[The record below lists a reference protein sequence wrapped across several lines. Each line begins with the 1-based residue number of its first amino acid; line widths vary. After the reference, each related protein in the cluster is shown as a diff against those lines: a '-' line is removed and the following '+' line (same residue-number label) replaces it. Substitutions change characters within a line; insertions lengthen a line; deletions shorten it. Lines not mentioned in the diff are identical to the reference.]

1 MKFSDTTILTLVQLL
16 QVALLTG
23 TDIVD
28 NFRTIVFEE
37 NDQML
42 NITEDSR
49 DVLEKNIQKM
59 LKEVEEMQKKAD

>member
-1 MKFSDTTILTLVQLL
+1 MKFSDSTILTLVQLL

-37 NDQML
+37 VDSML
-42 NITEDSR
+42 NITDSSR
-49 DVLEKNIQKM
+49 EVLDNNIKKMLEEVEQIQK
-59 LKEVEEMQKKAD
+59 KDE

>member
-1 MKFSDTTILTLVQLL
+1 MKFSDTTILTLVKLL

-37 NDQML
+37 NDEL
-42 NITEDSR
+42 LDITEESR

-59 LKEVEEMQKKAD
+59 LEEVEEMQKKAD

>member
-59 LKEVEEMQKKAD
+59 LKQVEEMQKKAD

>member
-1 MKFSDTTILTLVQLL
+1 MKFSDTTILTLVKLL

-23 TDIVD
+23 TDIDD

-37 NDQML
+37 NDEL
-42 NITEDSR
+42 LDITEESR

-59 LKEVEEMQKKAD
+59 LEEVEEMQKKAD

>member
-37 NDQML
+37 NNEML
-42 NITEDSR
+42 DISEASKE
-49 DVLEKNIQKM
+49 VLDKNIQKM
-59 LKEVEEMQKKAD
+59 LSEVEEMQKKDV

>member
-1 MKFSDTTILTLVQLL
+1 MKFSDSTILTLVQLL

-37 NDQML
+37 VDSML
-42 NITEDSR
+42 NITDSSR
-49 DVLEKNIQKM
+49 EVLDNNIKKM
-59 LKEVEEMQKKAD
+59 LEEVEQMQKKDE

>member
-37 NDQML
+37 NNEML
-42 NITEDSR
+42 DISEASKEALD
-49 DVLEKNIQKM
+49 KNIQKM
-59 LKEVEEMQKKAD
+59 LSEVEEMQKKDV